1 MENLQDEIREI
12 RGQLRRAMNGVTS
25 TSMREKGIV
34 YKLNFGVSYPDIK
47 EIARTHEPNAEL
59 ASALWKEDIREFKI
73 LATLLC
79 PADTFPREE
88 AKRWVE
94 EIPYLEIAE
103 HCARNLFAHLPYK
116 EDLLIKQIKLLNDI
130 FHHPNAQDGH
140 FDEKMFKM
148 KKKELKDRIISNQDD
163 KFYYSLEKL
172 FSYFGKDEPLGIS
185 TYGYL
190 KEIDGIANAELY
202 DYFLQ
207 CIQEDQKNIY
217 VVGNVD
223 ESIVSLF
230 AENLSFPESTQEYE
244 TVYQMPKH
252 HDDIIEIFEK
262 QDITQAK
269 LNMGYLTDANFVRE
283 NHYAFTVFNMI
294 FGSSSQSKLFKTVRE
309 KHSLCYYI
317 SSSYDAFNSIV
328 VITAGIESQDYEKV
342 KELVAEQ
349 LKAMQNGKFDDKD
362 IEIAKLMIKNALVR
376 TKDEPISQIAL
387 LFNKNITHK
396 EETDEEYI
404 SKIMAVSKQD
414 IIDVCQS
421 MTLDTIFLLKGRDE

>member
-1 MENLQDEIREI
+1 MEKCYKMQGYHLYLIPTDKFKNITISLKLQNRLD
-12 RGQLRRAMNGVTS
+12 LTTVTK
-25 TSMREKGIV
+25 R
-34 YKLNFGVSYPDIK
+34 
-47 EIARTHEPNAEL
+47 
-59 ASALWKEDIREFKI
+59 
-73 LATLLC
+73 TLLSFMLTTGTKDL
-79 PADTFPREE
+79 PSTQELS
-88 AKRWVE
+88 K
-94 EIPYLEIAE
+94 YLESLYGMKFGSSVSTKGKSHVINVNSVCINQE
-103 HCARNLFAHLPYK
+103 FLPYQ
-116 EDLLIKQIKLLNDI
+116 EDLLIKQVKLLNDI
-130 FHHPNAQDGH
+130 FHHPNAQNGH

-190 KEIDGIANAELY
+190 KEIDDISNTELY

-207 CIQEDQKNIY
+207 CIRNDQKNIY

-230 AENLSFPESTQEYE
+230 EQYLSFPENDEEYE
-244 TVYQMPKH
+244 TVYQMPKR

-269 LNMGYLTDANFVRE
+269 LNMGYLIDANFVKN

-317 SSSYDAFNSIV
+317 SSSYDAFNGIV
-328 VITAGIESQDYEKV
+328 VITAGIESRDYDKV
-342 KELVAEQ
+342 KKLVDLQ
-349 LKAMQNGKFDDKD
+349 LKAMQNGEFDDKD
-362 IEIAKLMIKNALVR
+362 IDIAKLMIKNSLIR

-404 SKIMAVSKQD
+404 DKIMAVTKQD